1 MRIHL
6 IGTGAMACLFG
17 ARLASIAEV
26 TLLGTWS
33 EGLAAIQERGVTV
46 EGPLGAATFPVQA
59 ARLGTLAK
67 PAEIVLVLVK
77 AWQTASVVPYLPA
90 LLAPGGVI
98 VTLQNG
104 VGNLEQ
110 LGPRAYLGM
119 TTNGATLVG
128 PGRVRPGGVGPTHL
142 AGPDRVVEVFRRA
155 GFETHQVEPSKMTG
169 LLWGKLTVNCG
180 INALTAILRI
190 ANGELLMRDDA
201 ALLMD
206 RAAVE
211 CAMVA
216 WSQGIV
222 LPFADPM
229 AHARKVAEQTASN
242 HSSMLQDVLRGA
254 PTEVDYINGA
264 VVKEGHRL
272 GIHTAVNEVLWRTV
286 RALTP
291 HPREPWRTR
300 LTTAELRLPRR
311 EKT

>member
-1 MRIHL
+1 MRINL
-6 IGTGAMACLFG
+6 IGTGAMASLFG
-17 ARLASIAEV
+17 ARLASIADV
-26 TLLGTWS
+26 TLLGTWA
-33 EGLAAIQERGVTV
+33 EGLAAIQERGIVV
-46 EGPLGAATFPVQA
+46 EGPLGAATFQVQA

-67 PAEIVLVLVK
+67 PAELILVFVK

-104 VGNLEQ
+104 IGNLEQ

-119 TTNGATLVG
+119 TTNGSTLVG
-128 PGRVRPGGVGPTHL
+128 PGRVRPGGTGPTHL
-142 AGPDRVVEVFRRA
+142 AGPEWVVEVFRRA
-155 GFETHQVEPSKMTG
+155 GFETHPVEASNMKG

-180 INALTAILRI
+180 INALTAILRVS
-190 ANGELLMRDDA
+190 NGELLKRDDA

-222 LPFADPM
+222 LPFAEPM
-229 AHARKVAEQTASN
+229 SEVRKVAERTAAN
-242 HSSMLQDVLRGA
+242 QSSMLQDVLRGA

-272 GIHTAVNEVLWRTV
+272 GIHTAVNEVLWRLV

-291 HPREPWRTR
+291 HPREPWRVR
-300 LTTAELRLPRR
+300 VTTAELRPLQQG
-311 EKT
+311 KT